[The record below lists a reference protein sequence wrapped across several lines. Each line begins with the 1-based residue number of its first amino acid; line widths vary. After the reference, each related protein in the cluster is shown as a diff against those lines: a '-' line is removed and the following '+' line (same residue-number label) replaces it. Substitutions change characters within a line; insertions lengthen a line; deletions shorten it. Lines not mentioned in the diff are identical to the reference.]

1 MLFRSVPSDY
11 PMLRALLMGA
21 VYSALV
27 PGVPMPIPV
36 LRTELFERYG
46 LDWEL
51 GIPPEARARAGAA
64 DTDLSRF
71 FATDDRSTLPPIS
84 PPTPGSSADDRPTEP
99 SDA

>member
-1 MLFRSVPSDY
+1 
-11 PMLRALLMGA
+11 MLRALLMGA
-21 VYSALV
+21 VYAALV
-27 PGVPMPIPV
+27 PGVPMAIPV

-51 GIPPEARARAGAA
+51 GIPPEAGARVGAV

-71 FATDDRSTLPPIS
+71 FATDDRSTPAPL
-84 PPTPGSSADDRPTEP
+84 PTPLPTPQRPADDRPTEP